1 MKTLVQIATI
11 PESGVHVIIEG
22 QLLRLFFDFTAPQV
36 PEGEESYPEDIK
48 ACESID
54 VNGHV
59 YGEIVSAIINDH
71 YSPDAYQAILANYEL
86 AKDSKSGITP
96 EKKAEYLAEY
106 ATFQAWRSHAKEVAH
121 IVVESI
127 QGE

>member
-1 MKTLVQIATI
+1 MKTLIQIESI
-11 PESGVHVIIEG
+11 PESGVCVIVEG
-22 QLLRLFFDFTAPQV
+22 QLVRLFFDFSTPQV

-54 VNGHV
+54 VAGNA
-59 YGEIVSAIINDH
+59 YGEIVSAIVNDH

-86 AKDSKSGITP
+86 AKDKNSGITP

-106 ATFQAWRSHAKEVAH
+106 AAFQDWRSHAKEVAH
-121 IVVESI
+121 IVVDSF

>member
-1 MKTLVQIATI
+1 MKTLMHIADI
-11 PESGVHVIIEG
+11 PESGVYVIIEG
-22 QLLRLFFDFTAPQV
+22 HLVRLFFDFSEPQV
-36 PEGEESYPEDIK
+36 PEGEESYPEDLK

-54 VNGHV
+54 VAGNS

-71 YSPDAYQAILANYEL
+71 YSPDSYQAILANYEL
-86 AKDSKSGITP
+86 AKDKNSGITP

-106 ATFQAWRSHAKEVAH
+106 AAFQDWRSHAKEVAN
-121 IVVESI
+121 IVVNQI

>member
-1 MKTLVQIATI
+1 MKTLIQIEVI
-11 PESGVHVIIEG
+11 PESGVKVILEG
-22 QLLRLFFDFTAPQV
+22 NLVRLFFDFSEPQV

-54 VNGHV
+54 VAGNA
-59 YGEIVSAIINDH
+59 YGEIVSAIVNDH

-86 AKDSKSGITP
+86 AKDKNSGITP

-106 ATFQAWRSHAKEVAH
+106 AAFQEWRSHAKEVAH
-121 IVVESI
+121 IVVDFI

>member
-1 MKTLVQIATI
+1 MKTLMHIAEI
-11 PESGVHVIIEG
+11 PESGVYVILEG
-22 QLLRLFFDFTAPQV
+22 HLVRLFFDFTDPLV
-36 PEGEESYPEDIK
+36 PEGETYPQDLK

-54 VNGHV
+54 VEGNA
-59 YGEIVSAIINDH
+59 YGEIVSAIVNDH

-86 AKDSKSGITP
+86 AKDKNSGITP

-106 ATFQAWRSHAKEVAH
+106 AAFQDWRSHAKEVAH
-121 IVVESI
+121 IAVNQI